1 MLILQARVRD
11 LFEKARKSKNGAII
25 FIDEIDAIGKPRES
39 GGMRGGG
46 GNDER
51 ESTLNQLLVELDGF
65 NENQNIIVFASTNA
79 SPDDLDPALLRPGR
93 FDRQISID
101 KPDQQGRVAIYNIHM
116 KPIKTGEEISVSRL
130 AELTPGF
137 VGADIANVCNEAAI
151 IAARR
156 NGEFVTMKDF
166 ENAVERVI
174 AGIERKNLPITLEEK
189 KRIAYHGKLKV

>member
-1 MLILQARVRD
+1 
-11 LFEKARKSKNGAII
+11 
-25 FIDEIDAIGKPRES
+25 
-39 GGMRGGG
+39 MRGGG

-189 KRIAYHGKLKV
+189 KRIAYHGKVDLFIYIFNRIGTCHCCMVFKEL